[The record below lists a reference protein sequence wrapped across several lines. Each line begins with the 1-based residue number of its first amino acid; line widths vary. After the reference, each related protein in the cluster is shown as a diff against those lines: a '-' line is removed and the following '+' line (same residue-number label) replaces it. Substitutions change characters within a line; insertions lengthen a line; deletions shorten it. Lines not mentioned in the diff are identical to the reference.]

1 MNVQRG
7 QRAVLAALLA
17 LVAADAA
24 AALTAVEQQIV
35 AAVKERSAAALQF
48 LERTVNVNSGT
59 LNPEGVREVGRMFR
73 AEFDQLGFT
82 TRWVDLPPAVQRAGH
97 LVAARE
103 GKQGKRLL
111 LIGHLDTVFEKDSP
125 VQRWERKGDRIRG
138 PGVSDMKGGDVIIV
152 EALRAL
158 ARLHALDNTSITVVF
173 TGDEEKPGSP
183 LEVTRAELVSA
194 AKRSDLALGFEGIVK
209 NKQGKDTATIGRRA
223 ASGWMLTVTGKP
235 GHSSGVFSESSGF
248 GAIYEGA
255 RILNAFREQV
265 AEPDLTFNA
274 GAVVGGTE
282 VSYDPAVNKGSA
294 FGKTN
299 VIAASFR
306 AQGDLRY
313 LTYEQR
319 DRAHARMRAIVAKSL
334 PGAKAEITF
343 SESYPPM
350 SPTPG
355 NLRLL
360 EAYSQASVD
369 AGLGVIEALPPGQR
383 GAGDVQFVAP
393 YVACLDGI
401 GASGD
406 GSHTNDE
413 DLEPGS
419 IERATIR
426 AALLIYRL
434 TR

>member
-1 MNVQRG
+1 M
-7 QRAVLAALLA
+7 
-17 LVAADAA
+17 
-24 AALTAVEQQIV
+24 
-35 AAVKERSAAALQF
+35 
-48 LERTVNVNSGT
+48 
-59 LNPEGVREVGRMFR
+59 
-73 AEFDQLGFT
+73 
-82 TRWVDLPPAVQRAGH
+82 
-97 LVAARE
+97 
-103 GKQGKRLL
+103 
-111 LIGHLDTVFEKDSP
+111 
-125 VQRWERKGDRIRG
+125 
-138 PGVSDMKGGDVIIV
+138 
-152 EALRAL
+152 
-158 ARLHALDNTSITVVF
+158 
-173 TGDEEKPGSP
+173 
-183 LEVTRAELVSA
+183 
-194 AKRSDLALGFEGIVK
+194 
-209 NKQGKDTATIGRRA
+209 
-223 ASGWMLTVTGKP
+223 
-235 GHSSGVFSESSGF
+235 
-248 GAIYEGA
+248 
-255 RILNAFREQV
+255 
-265 AEPDLTFNA
+265 
-274 GAVVGGTE
+274 
-282 VSYDPAVNKGSA
+282 
-294 FGKTN
+294 
-299 VIAASFR
+299 IAASFR

-360 EAYSQASVD
+360 EGYSQASVD

-434 TR
+434 TRGGPPRSTTG